1 MRERM
6 PAVGG
11 VKSLRSSQIPP
22 AENNG
27 DASQQQSNEPDG
39 RFREW
44 LEATKQ
50 HGPLMTRTIA
60 AAALAVSR
68 QRVHQLISK
77 GQLATVQVGEYRYVP
92 LAALETFRAM
102 RRSGGR
108 PRVPT

>member
-1 MRERM
+1 M

-11 VKSLRSSQIPP
+11 VKSLRSSQIAP

-50 HGPLMTRTIA
+50 HGPLMTRTVA

-77 GQLATVQVGEYRYVP
+77 GQLAIVRIGDEGYVP
-92 LAALETFRAM
+92 LAALEAFRAR

-108 PRVPT
+108 PRIPS